1 MDLDHA
7 NIFGSMLTSSNVFS
21 QEWVPQS
28 APATDFYQQLGKE
41 ACVWLLPQFLD
52 KWLLSQP
59 LQTPLHP
66 STSTPHHHRHFQ
78 DQASHSEH
86 ARNVIKALCGYKLI
100 ISSGYEQTHGLGF
113 WPCCLMRGHPRGAE
127 ELVNCHP
134 KALYGIWDS
143 WFKIILAS
151 VAQASHCPW
160 QGSAAH
166 WRWLLPSSSCPAT
179 FAHVSG
185 VGLPGGSPGA
195 SCSPIHCPAWYC
207 SGRLSLLSE
216 PPRVDKEKKSAFLS
230 SLAMLPGTAGPK
242 DSNRNHLPISMF

>member
-1 MDLDHA
+1 MYLDHA

-21 QEWVPQS
+21 QEWVPRS

-41 ACVWLLPQFLD
+41 AFVWLLTQFLN
-52 KWLLSQP
+52 KRLLSQP
-59 LQTPLHP
+59 LQTPPRPHP
-66 STSTPHHHRHFQ
+66 HRHFQ
-78 DQASHSEH
+78 DEASHSEH

-113 WPCCLMRGHPRGAE
+113 WPCCLMRGHPRGAKG
-127 ELVNCHP
+127 LVSCHL

-143 WFKIILAS
+143 WLKMIQAS
-151 VAQASHCPW
+151 VPQASHCPW
-160 QGSAAH
+160 QCSVTH
-166 WRWLLPSSSCPAT
+166 WRWLLLSSSCPAT

-195 SCSPIHCPAWYC
+195 SSSRARCPAWRH
-207 SGRLSLLSE
+207 SGWMILLPE
-216 PPRVDKEKKSAFLS
+216 PPSVGKGKKSAFLF
-230 SLAMLPGTAGPK
+230 SLSMLPGTAGPK